1 VLVRLPPRQRL
12 AVALWVVMVL
22 LLWNGIYDLVLVRG
36 VKEYLFRAALAA
48 AGRGPQTPIAQV
60 MDVAVYE
67 AVWIAT
73 FWASAVFLAGL
84 LTIRLLDRTDTRSG
98 ARVRRRQ

>member
-1 VLVRLPPRQRL
+1 VVGLTTRQRVAVGLWLVLV
-12 AVALWVVMVL
+12 A

-48 AGRGPQTPIAQV
+48 AGRGPQMPIAQV

-73 FWASAVFLAGL
+73 FWASAVLLAGL
-84 LTIRLLDRTDTRSG
+84 VTIRLLDERTRS
-98 ARVRRRQ
+98 ARL

>member
-1 VLVRLPPRQRL
+1 VIGLTNRQRFAVGLWLVLV
-12 AVALWVVMVL
+12 A

-73 FWASAVFLAGL
+73 FWASAVLLAGL
-84 LTIRLLDRTDTRSG
+84 CTIRLMTTGHPSHASTHLRLE
-98 ARVRRRQ
+98 